1 MSNSKNTSQEVYS
14 WLKDHFT
21 EISTKA
27 VGKIFGSVG
36 YDLFRLT
43 QLDESEEESEGRLA
57 AGGLPSWPIMYVPCD
72 RYRAWIL
79 EHQEDVEAQGFEIY
93 QDMSDE
99 ENLDGIVILGL
110 EAGNG
115 ADVLMNCFRPL
126 QEILTKTV

>member
-1 MSNSKNTSQEVYS
+1 MSSSKNTSQEVDS

-57 AGGLPSWPIMYVPCD
+57 ASGLPSWPTMYVPCD
-72 RYRAWIL
+72 RYRVWIL
-79 EHQEDVEAQGFEIY
+79 EHQEDVEALGFEIY
-93 QDMSDE
+93 QEQSDE
-99 ENLDGIVILGL
+99 EDPDGTVILGL

-126 QEILTKTV
+126 QEILTKTA